1 MISSGNLNK
10 LKIFWWGF
18 VIISILMSCIVGWFG
33 ESIKFRWTKGIPDD
47 YYRNGNIYIGKLD
60 EKIWGIDLKNNL
72 LTVKGKKTKG
82 WYVKA
87 YVKWSSS
94 GRKCLARKD
103 LSENPKMIP
112 RRYEVEYYGIDLG
125 KEYIISVPQQVDHNI
140 NRCSDTIY
148 SLSIRFYDRDISAGG
163 FTINYFDREFESGQ
177 KFGYPNPNRVSYC
190 WKEPVYDN
198 SSDVYVGFCKT
209 EENASSPHYVYHDQ
223 IRPYTINLDF
233 YFLDEEPSDK

>member
-47 YYRNGNIYIGKLD
+47 YYRNGNTYIGKLD
-60 EKIWGIDLKNNL
+60 EKIWGIDLRNNL
-72 LTVKGKKTKG
+72 LTVKGEKTQG

-103 LSENPKMIP
+103 WSENPKMIP
-112 RRYEVEYYGIDLG
+112 RRYEVNYYGVNNG
-125 KEYIISVPQQVDHNI
+125 GEYIINIPQQVNRDI
-140 NRCSDTIY
+140 NRCDDVIDEVYVYFYNSE
-148 SLSIRFYDRDISAGG
+148 LSINVLAIDYYGRNIPVPKEK
-163 FTINYFDREFESGQ
+163 N
-177 KFGYPNPNRVSYC
+177 GYPNPNHVSHC

-209 EENASSPHYVYHDQ
+209 EVNGPDPSYVYHDQ
-223 IRPYTINLDF
+223 IKPYVINLDF
-233 YFLDEEPSDK
+233 YFLDEKPAD